1 MLKQIK
7 NKNINSNTN
16 KTVCI
21 CMEVQWKWCYNLGR
35 CAMHVK
41 LLLLMYKFT
50 ESNLQAAS

>member
-1 MLKQIK
+1 MLKQVK
-7 NKNINSNTN
+7 NRNINSNTN

-21 CMEVQWKWCYNLGR
+21 CIEVQWKWCYNLGR

-41 LLLLMYKFT
+41 LLHVMYKFT